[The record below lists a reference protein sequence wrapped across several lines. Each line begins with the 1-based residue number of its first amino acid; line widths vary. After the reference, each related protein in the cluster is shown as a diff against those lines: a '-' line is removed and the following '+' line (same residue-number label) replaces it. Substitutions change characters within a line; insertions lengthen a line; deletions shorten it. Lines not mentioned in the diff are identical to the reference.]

1 MIDWCLTPTL
11 PVFRLYRGVEKNYKL
26 TSTSTRFRNKTLM
39 IQICVQLKV
48 KYKNAY

>member
-39 IQICVQLKV
+39 IKICVQLKV
-48 KYKNAY
+48 KYKIAY

>member
-11 PVFRLYRGVEKNYKL
+11 PVFRIYRGVGKKYKL

-39 IQICVQLKV
+39 IEICVQLKV